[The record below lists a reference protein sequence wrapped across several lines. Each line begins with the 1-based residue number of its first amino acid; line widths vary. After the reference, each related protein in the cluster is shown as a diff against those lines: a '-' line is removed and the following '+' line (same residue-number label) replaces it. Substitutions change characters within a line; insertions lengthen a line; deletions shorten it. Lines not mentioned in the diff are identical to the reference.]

1 MNNKNDKNINNTID
15 KNICK
20 NINKDFDKT
29 FDESGVV
36 DSCFFLLFINLIL
49 THKWV

>member
-1 MNNKNDKNINNTID
+1 MTYKNDKNINNTID

-20 NINKDFDKT
+20 NINKDFDEI

-36 DSCFFLLFINLIL
+36 EFCLSFFYLLI
-49 THKWV
+49 